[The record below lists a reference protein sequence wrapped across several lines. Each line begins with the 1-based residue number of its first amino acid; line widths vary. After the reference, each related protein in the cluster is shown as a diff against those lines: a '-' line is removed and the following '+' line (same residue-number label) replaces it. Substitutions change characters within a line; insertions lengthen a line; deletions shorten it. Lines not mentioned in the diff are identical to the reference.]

1 MDETLS
7 EEKEADTVLQQIIN
21 REKERRLNW
30 SAENEMLGLSE
41 VENNGT
47 VTLPDRVIEVLGLKP
62 GDKVALEGNDDHTI
76 TVTKA

>member
-7 EEKEADTVLQQIIN
+7 EEKEANTVLQQIIS

-30 SAENEMLGLSE
+30 SADNEMLGLSE
-41 VENNGT
+41 IENNGT
-47 VTLPDRVIEVLGLKP
+47 VTLPDRVIEILGLKP
-62 GDKVALEGNDDHTI
+62 GDKVGLDLNDDHTI